1 MDACFWALER
11 LSTPLGTLLVVTDGA
26 QRLRA
31 LDWQEYE
38 ERMHLLMRRQYAGR
52 ALPLHAPSTAQPSR
66 AALAM
71 QAYFS
76 GDIAAIDPLEIA
88 LGGTDFQR
96 QVWSQLRAI
105 PAGQTISYRELA
117 QRIGR
122 PAAVRA
128 AGAANGANPVG
139 IVVPCH
145 RVVGSDQA
153 LTGYAGG
160 LQRKQWLLEHERSR
174 CGTGARPGA

>member
-1 MDACFWALER
+1 MDACPWTLEH
-11 LSTPLGTLLVVTDGA
+11 LPSPLGTLLVVTDGA

-31 LDWQEYE
+31 LDWQDHEP
-38 ERMHLLMRRQYAGR
+38 RMHLLMRRQYAGSPVR
-52 ALPLHAPSTAQPSR
+52 LHCTGAAQPSR

-76 GDIAAIDPLEIA
+76 GDIAAIDRLEIA

-96 QVWSQLRAI
+96 QVWAQLRAI

-145 RVVGSDQA
+145 RVVGSDQT

-160 LQRKQWLLEHERSR
+160 LHRKQWLLQHER
-174 CGTGARPGA
+174 ARPGV

>member
-1 MDACFWALER
+1 MDGSPWLLER
-11 LSTPLGTLLVVTDGA
+11 LTTPLGTMLLVTDGA

-38 ERMHLLMRRQYAGR
+38 ERMHWLMRRHHAGR
-52 ALPLHAPSTAQPSR
+52 ALALHSPSTALPSP

-76 GDIAAIDPLEIA
+76 GDIAAIDRLETA

-96 QVWSQLRAI
+96 QVWAQLRAI

-160 LQRKQWLLEHERSR
+160 LHRKQWLLEHER
-174 CGTGARPGA
+174 ARPGA

>member
-1 MDACFWALER
+1 MTMDSPCWTLER
-11 LSTPLGTLLVVTDGA
+11 LPTPLGTMLLVSDAA

-31 LDWQEYE
+31 LDWQDYE

-52 ALPLHAPSTAQPSR
+52 PLPLAAAGQPSR

-76 GDIAAIDPLEIA
+76 GDIAAIDQLEVG

-96 QVWSQLRAI
+96 QVWRELRAI

-117 QRIGR
+117 QRAGR

-160 LQRKQWLLEHERSR
+160 LHRKQWLLEHERR
-174 CGTGARPGA
+174 AR